1 MKQGSKPLLLFSRKL
16 VMRRFVSTL
25 FLAVVL
31 VGGAWALYNRD
42 KFQSAEQ
49 AWEFAKSQFAS
60 DSSSSVPA
68 QLSKWEPP
76 ARVPNTIRVAS
87 FNLQAFNAEK
97 IANEVTARRLAEI
110 LMCFDVIAV
119 QDILPGDQLA
129 LQRLIKTINNF
140 GMNYA
145 YSLSPS
151 LGTAGN
157 TRQSAFIFNQ
167 ASILLDDAFA
177 YAVNDPQQVFT
188 RQPYVGWFRA
198 AQVRP
203 DRALTFTLVNLD
215 LDERRMP
222 EEIESLG
229 ALFRTVRKDTRDE
242 DDVILLGN
250 FQCDTQTLQILKESV
265 GLVCAIEN
273 QPTNTQRIRQLDNI
287 LYSPIATTEYT
298 GERGVF
304 DFLQQFN
311 LTLDEALQISDHLP
325 VWVDFSIFEGD
336 TSGRMA
342 QDHRTEATR

>member
-1 MKQGSKPLLLFSRKL
+1 
-16 VMRRFVSTL
+16 MRRFVSTL
-25 FLAVVL
+25 FLAVIL
-31 VGGAWALYNRD
+31 VGGAWALYHRD

-49 AWEFAKSQFAS
+49 AWQFAQSQFAS
-60 DSSSSVPA
+60 DSSSSVPV
-68 QLSKWEPP
+68 QLSKWEPS

-97 IANEVTARRLAEI
+97 IANETIAQRVAEI
-110 LMCFDVIAV
+110 MMSFDVIAV
-119 QDILPGDQLA
+119 QEILPGDQSA
-129 LQRLIKTINNF
+129 LQRLVKKINNY

-151 LGTAGN
+151 LGSAGN
-157 TRQSAFIFNQ
+157 ARQSAFIFNQ
-167 ASILLDDAFA
+167 SSIQLDDAFA
-177 YAVNDPQQVFT
+177 YAVNDPQQVFM

-215 LDERRMP
+215 LDERKMS
-222 EEIESLG
+222 EEVEVLG

-250 FQCDTQTLQILKESV
+250 FQCDAQTLRVLQDTV
-265 GLVCAIEN
+265 GLRCAIVN
-273 QPTNTQRIRQLDNI
+273 QPTNTQRTRQLDNI
-287 LYSPIATTEYT
+287 LYSSIATTEFT

-311 LTLDEALQISDHLP
+311 LTLEEALQISDHLP
-325 VWVDFSIFEGD
+325 VWADFSIFEGD
-336 TSGRMA
+336 TPGRMA
-342 QDHRTEATR
+342 QEHGTEATR